1 VNRNDNSVPIE
12 MFIQALTSQLD
23 RAQDALRLKA
33 NAQRPLTFAVKDL
46 TLELRSQLEMSGSV
60 VRIRPAAAH
69 ETQASMVHLSLT
81 TITRPTIEENTV
93 QLAADPDEPTLKEVL
108 GPDLTEEERDDT
120 QRRLEWA
127 GVHTVSQLRELQ
139 RRSSPDVLERVTQLP
154 VQRLRLALSKA
165 AQPRVSRV
173 LPDRLAPR
181 GNGNGGGPASAA
193 TPLLRIRGNNL
204 MRERPPEVR
213 IRGERVAVLQAS
225 EREILIAP
233 LPHQLA
239 GTLSIETEP
248 GETVETEFSV
258 AEPAPA
264 SSPAPAPP
272 SVAPPAAAPAEGAL
286 PS

>member
-1 VNRNDNSVPIE
+1 VNGNDHSVPLE
-12 MFIQALTSQLD
+12 VFIQALTSQLD
-23 RAQDALRLKA
+23 RAQDALRLKV

-60 VRIRPAAAH
+60 VRIRPAAAN
-69 ETQASMVHLSLT
+69 ETQASMVHFSLT

-108 GPDLTEEERDDT
+108 GPDMTDEERDDA

-127 GVHTVSQLRELQ
+127 GIHTVSQLRELQ
-139 RRSSPDVLERVTQLP
+139 RRNSPEVLERVTQLP

-165 AQPRVSRV
+165 AQPRVTRI
-173 LPDRLAPR
+173 LRDRMAQG
-181 GNGNGGGPASAA
+181 GNGNGGHAA
-193 TPLLRIRGNNL
+193 QPGTPLLRIRGNNL

-213 IRGERVAVLQAS
+213 IRGERVPVLQAS
-225 EREILIAP
+225 EREILVAP

-239 GTLSIETEP
+239 GMLSVETET
-248 GETVETEFSV
+248 GATVETPFDLG
-258 AEPAPA
+258 EPAVAAVPTTPTA
-264 SSPAPAPP
+264 PVQNPAPP
-272 SVAPPAAAPAEGAL
+272 PEGGS

>member
-12 MFIQALTSQLD
+12 VFIQALTSQLD

-60 VRIRPAAAH
+60 VRIRPAAAN

-93 QLAADPDEPTLKEVL
+93 QLSSDPDEPTLKEMF
-108 GPDLTEEERDDT
+108 GPDLSEEEQDDT

-127 GVHTVSQLRELQ
+127 GIHTVAQLRELQ
-139 RRSSPDVLERVTQLP
+139 RRSNPEVLERVTQLP
-154 VQRLRLALSKA
+154 VQRLRFALSKA

-181 GNGNGGGPASAA
+181 GDNNGGGSAQA
-193 TPLLRIRGNNL
+193 GTPLLRIRGNNL

-213 IRGERVAVLQAS
+213 IRGERVPVLQAS
-225 EREILIAP
+225 EREILVAP

-248 GETVETEFSV
+248 GATVEAEFSI
-258 AEPAPA
+258 AESAPAPTPAPA
-264 SSPAPAPP
+264 APNVATHEPLSP
-272 SVAPPAAAPAEGAL
+272 EGAS